1 MDRIKDQDARMTGAR
16 VSIADL
22 RPTQLTLGL
31 SEVESRAAKMAAM
44 TPSEREA
51 YLLRKPVPYV
61 LGPGKQIFMVDH
73 HHLVRALWSLK
84 MPEVILG
91 GQLADWSG
99 LETKAFWRMMEA
111 KGYCWPVDA
120 DGNRRPYA
128 AIPAS
133 IADLTDNVWRTLARR
148 VRGKAF
154 EDQDTPF
161 QEFMW
166 GDYFRTFMSRRLIE
180 LQFDL
185 AAELAMKLA
194 RLSEAQDLP
203 GYWG

>member
-1 MDRIKDQDARMTGAR
+1 MAGPKVQ
-16 VSIADL
+16 IADL

-31 SEVESRAAKMAAM
+31 AEVEERAAKIAAM

-51 YLLRKPVPYV
+51 YLARKPFPYV
-61 LGPGKQIFMVDH
+61 LGPGKQIYVVDH
-73 HHLVRALWSLK
+73 HHLARALWSLK
-84 MPEVILG
+84 TPEVILG
-91 GQLADWSG
+91 DRHGDWSG
-99 LETKAFWRMMEA
+99 LETKAFWRMMES
-111 KGYCWPVDA
+111 KGYCWPIDA

-128 AIPAS
+128 VISAS
-133 IADLTDNVWRTLARR
+133 IADLTDNVWRTLARH

-154 EDQDTPF
+154 EDHDTPF

-185 AAELAMKLA
+185 AAELAKKLA